1 MWGSN
6 HERAPRA
13 TATSGQ
19 HKRATSSAGGRTN
32 PARPRSCLRRARR
45 GGRMTDSGSTG
56 LVRWAVRAGVVAGTA
71 VATTAVRR
79 GVARRAAA
87 RRADAVDDLT
97 EEFAEELAE
106 TV

>member
-45 GGRMTDSGSTG
+45 GGRMADSGSTG

-87 RRADAVDDLT
+87 RRAEV
-97 EEFAEELAE
+97 AEELGDAAAE
-106 TV
+106 QLA